1 MPRRERLY
9 GSVIGWEGWQFVV
22 ISSQKGLRYVELHGV
37 FLSELSK
44 RLSAHVAPD
53 DERNLPI
60 LQELREYLAGE
71 RELLS
76 IPLDIRGTP
85 FQQSV
90 WKAIRQVPYGKTT
103 SYEEIARQIRR
114 LKATRAVGQAV
125 GANPVPIFIPCHRI
139 IGKDGSLTGYGGGLP
154 LKERLLALEQG
165 SLNL

>member
-1 MPRRERLY
+1 MLRRERLY
-9 GSVIGWEGWQFVV
+9 GSVIGWEGWQFAIV
-22 ISSQKGLRYVELHGV
+22 SSQKGLRYVDLHGIP
-37 FLSELSK
+37 LSDLSK
-44 RLSAHVAPD
+44 RLNAHVAPD

-60 LQELREYLAGE
+60 LRELREYLAGE
-71 RELLS
+71 REVFAIS
-76 IPLDIRGTP
+76 LDIQGTS

-114 LKATRAVGQAV
+114 PKATRAVGQAV

-165 SLNL
+165 SLDL